1 MISEIPNQ
9 QILEGAKYY
18 SHAHQILDQSGSDLV
33 LLPAIHCA
41 AIAMELY
48 LKSLCGQNIYTP
60 SPFAQDV
67 EVVTATSPHGHCLPS
82 LYDKAPQDFQNKLDK
97 EAFANERL
105 RTYLEQGPTGVT
117 PDGFFRDVLD
127 KLDGRLFTPSRYP
140 YEAGKSVSGLPLGVI
155 SDILRVFSSVV
166 G

>member
-18 SHAHQILDQSGSDLV
+18 SHAHEMLDQSGSDLV

-48 LKSLCGQNIYTP
+48 LKSLCGQNVYTP
-60 SPFAQDV
+60 SPYAQDV
-67 EVVTATSPHGHCLPS
+67 DLVTAASPHGHCLPS
-82 LYDKAPQDFQNKLDK
+82 LYDKAPQHFRERLDK
-97 EAFANERL
+97 EAFTKERL
-105 RTYLEQGPTGVT
+105 RAYLNQGDTGVVHNR
-117 PDGFFRDVLD
+117 FFRDVLE

-140 YEAGKSVSGLPLGVI
+140 YEAGKSVSGLSLDVI

-166 G
+166 C

>member
-48 LKSLCGQNIYTP
+48 LKSLCGQNVYTP
-60 SPFAQDV
+60 SPYAQDV
-67 EVVTATSPHGHCLPS
+67 DVVTAASPHGHCLPS
-82 LYDKAPQDFQNKLDK
+82 LYDKAPQHFRKRLDE
-97 EAFANERL
+97 EAFAKERL
-105 RTYLEQGPTGVT
+105 RAYLNQGGTGVVHNR
-117 PDGFFRDVLD
+117 FFRDVLE
-127 KLDGRLFTPSRYP
+127 KLDGRLFTPSGYP
-140 YEAGKSVSGLPLGVI
+140 YEADKSVSGLPLDVI

-166 G
+166 C